1 MKSFALKFIDIMIG
15 IVLGL
20 GFQWWPDLREPW
32 QYAAF
37 IFAYLSIIDYWID
50 TAPALKK
57 YPPKHE
63 LELMLD
69 VAIMFALF
77 LFIYSTRE
85 TIVYFLTAFIVFR
98 TIDSLW
104 ILRVKHEYGP
114 VNYDEVVVNTWLMF
128 NGLEIIAAAIL
139 VGLAYLYQ
147 PSAFILLSIF
157 IAARLISRVASSLRY
172 KRVYF
177 I

>member
-1 MKSFALKFIDIMIG
+1 MKDFALKFIDIMIG

-37 IFAYLSIIDYWID
+37 IFAYLSVIDYWID

-57 YPPKHE
+57 YPPKRE
-63 LELMLD
+63 LDLILD

-85 TIVYFLTAFIVFR
+85 SILYFFITFIVFR
-98 TIDSLW
+98 VIDFLW
-104 ILRVKHEYGP
+104 ILRVKWEYEPMQHDGL
-114 VNYDEVVVNTWLMF
+114 VINTWLSF
-128 NGLEIIAAAIL
+128 NSAEIIAASGL
-139 VGLAYLYQ
+139 VLLNFVYPLS
-147 PSAFILLSIF
+147 PLILLSIF
-157 IAARLISRVASSLRY
+157 IIFRLISRIFSSFRY